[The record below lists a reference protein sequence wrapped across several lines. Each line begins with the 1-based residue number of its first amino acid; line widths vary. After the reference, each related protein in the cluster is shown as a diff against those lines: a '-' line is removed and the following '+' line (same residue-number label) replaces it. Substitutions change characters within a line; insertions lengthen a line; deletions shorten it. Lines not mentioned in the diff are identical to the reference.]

1 MIPSYRSYRAL
12 LLTTAWLILGQL
24 SDATGDE
31 VIMLRD
37 VFVSTAGYTTSQ
49 SRDDQRG
56 IRRPPIHL
64 PNNEHFT
71 LISETNQHV
80 IISTTLEGKTLN
92 VTIPRQDVRIE
103 RVHGPTPVPSHLLA
117 ALQNHFETANQQRAI
132 TYNKLG
138 QYRRKHRRIT
148 EALELKT
155 HITLAH
161 AQLAVDIAEI
171 VLTYQSLRDNAREN
185 SRSLEILHEE
195 LRTTLDSLHEQDN
208 DVVTVSQNLAP
219 LQQTASQ
226 LDRLGIELA
235 KLDRL
240 LAGRKDKSILLAN
253 RDSSPFV
260 LNNLQNVI
268 NNVLNITRRYETL
281 ADDIDNLPR
290 KHSEIRS
297 ATVTMTKIKQQQIDL
312 STTLQRLHGTLTVLQ
327 DITEIEAAPTTTLP

>member
-24 SDATGDE
+24 SDASGDE

-37 VFVSTAGYTTSQ
+37 VFVSTVGNASSQ
-49 SRDDQRG
+49 SRNAQG
-56 IRRPPIHL
+56 AIRHTPIHL
-64 PNNEHFT
+64 LNNEHFT

-92 VTIPRQDVRIE
+92 ITIPRQDVRIQ
-103 RVHGPTPVPSHLLA
+103 RVHVPTPVPSHLLTT
-117 ALQNHFETANQQRAI
+117 LRNHLETANQQRAI

-138 QYRRKHRRIT
+138 QYRRKHRNIT

-155 HITLAH
+155 HIALAH
-161 AQLAVDIAEI
+161 AQLSVDIAEI
-171 VLTYQSLRDNAREN
+171 VLAYQSLRDNALDN
-185 SRSLEILHEE
+185 SRSSEILHEE

-219 LQQTASQ
+219 LQRTASQ

-235 KLDRL
+235 KLDKL
-240 LAGRKDKSILLAN
+240 LAGRRDKSILLAN

-268 NNVLNITRRYETL
+268 NNVVNITRRYETL
-281 ADDIDNLPR
+281 ADDIDNLPH
-290 KHSEIRS
+290 KHSGIRS
-297 ATVTMTKIKQQQIDL
+297 ATVTMTKIEQQQIDL
-312 STTLQRLHGTLTVLQ
+312 STKLKNLHSKLSVLQ
-327 DITEIEAAPTTTLP
+327 DITRIKAAPTTTVP